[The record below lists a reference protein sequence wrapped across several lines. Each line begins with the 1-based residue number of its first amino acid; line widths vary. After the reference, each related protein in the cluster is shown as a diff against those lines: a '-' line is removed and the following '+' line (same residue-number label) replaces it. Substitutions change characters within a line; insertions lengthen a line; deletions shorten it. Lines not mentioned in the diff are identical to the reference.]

1 MQSKITVKFAVIS
14 LIHKDKVSVLFICLG
29 NICRSPTAHGVFR
42 ALVEEQGLTGHISVD
57 SAGTAAYHVGK
68 APDER
73 AAAAALRRGY
83 DLADLRARQTIVD
96 DFAEFDYILA
106 MDEQNLIELES
117 ICPEDYTGHLGL
129 FLELVPEQRRDVPDP
144 YYGGSAGFDQVLD
157 LVEQASHALLQ
168 KIRVELGQ

>member
-1 MQSKITVKFAVIS
+1 MINKN
-14 LIHKDKVSVLFICLG
+14 KVSVLFVCLG

-42 ALVEEQGLTGHISVD
+42 ALVDEQGLAGHIAVD
-57 SAGTAAYHVGK
+57 SAGTAAYHVGN

-73 AAAAALRRGY
+73 SAAAALRRGY
-83 DLADLRARQTIVD
+83 DLADLRARQAIVD

-106 MDEQNLIELES
+106 MDEQNLIDLES
-117 ICPEDYTGHLGL
+117 ICPVDFSGHLGL
-129 FLELVPEQRRDVPDP
+129 FLELAPGQRRDVPDP
-144 YYGGSAGFDQVLD
+144 YYGGSDGFDQVLD